1 MGDEE
6 VFAEEELAGGE
17 GQELGGKTGFIP
29 AAILKLLKWVALGLG
44 AVIFIVTVVIFTV
57 KILNKGPQ
65 QVVYPSA
72 SEKYHETPPI
82 LQWFELG
89 QIRAQTSDDHP
100 VTVIVTPKLG
110 YKMNDAKVLSDLI
123 ARKEYLV
130 DATRTFFSLK
140 KASDL
145 TPDKDE
151 SLKAELKEKLN
162 KLVDNSE
169 IQDIVFID
177 FNVVEF

>member
-1 MGDEE
+1 MSDEE
-6 VFAEEELAGGE
+6 VFAEEELAGGD
-17 GQELGGKTGFIP
+17 GQELGGKTGFLP
-29 AAILKLLKWVALGLG
+29 AAVLKLLKWVALGLG

-72 SEKYHETPPI
+72 SEKYQETPPI
-82 LQWFELG
+82 LQWFDLG

-100 VTVIVTPKLG
+100 VTVIVQPKLG

-140 KASDL
+140 KESDL

-151 SLKAELKEKLN
+151 MLKTELKEQLN
-162 KLVDNSE
+162 KLVNNQE